1 LTLDLATPSTPDSVG
16 SALSDL
22 VPALERLDRR
32 IEWAIAAAAASLAG
46 EDPGDPYRGLTIG
59 PAEVQRLLARSPGAP
74 AFAPAPPRIDGDDDP
89 ANTAGCLAR
98 LAEAFDLSEFD
109 LDVVLLCLAP
119 ELDLRYERLFAYLQ
133 DDVTK
138 RRPSVDLALN
148 LLCATAAD
156 RVERRV
162 HFDARAPLIG
172 HGLIEILPEPG
183 SVQPPLLARFLKLDD
198 RIIRHLLGQP
208 GIDDRLAPFCTLA
221 ESSGS
226 WWDLSFDPE
235 VKRVLPALLADSR
248 SRRRPMRLYFEGP
261 RQSGKRSAAAALA
274 GTAARPL
281 LLADFNRLGEAKES
295 FDRVLPLLLREALLL
310 DAFLY
315 LTGLPALRPDERAVP
330 ERALLAALADYPGTV
345 VLAGAE
351 TWVPTANAALAVT
364 SVPFRIP
371 DFPER
376 CACWV
381 SSLGR
386 HGFALGDA
394 DLEELAARF
403 RLTPGQIGEAVEL
416 ALQTGR
422 WRTALAATDDADD
435 GGSGEPPRLS
445 LDDLYAAARAQ
456 CGHDLAKLA
465 RKIPVRASFADIVL
479 PEDHLAQL
487 REMCEQAQ
495 YRRTVYDEWGFERK
509 LSGGKGLNVLFT
521 GPPGTGKTMA
531 AEVIAHSLGL
541 DLYRI
546 DLSQIV
552 SKYIG
557 ETEKNLDRIFRAAEN
572 SNAILFFD
580 EADALFGKRSEV
592 RDSHDRYAN
601 IEIAYLLQKMEDY
614 AGISILATNLRQNLD
629 DAFVR
634 RLQGIIEFP
643 FPDEEHRR
651 GIWERSFP
659 PETPVGDDVA
669 FDVLA
674 REVPLPGGCIRN
686 MAVAAAFYAAAET
699 NPVGMTHL
707 ARAARREFQKLG
719 RTWSGAMG
727 AVPAP

>member
-1 LTLDLATPSTPDSVG
+1 MSVELTAPTSDS
-16 SALSDL
+16 SALRDL

-32 IEWAIAAAAASLAG
+32 IEWAIAAAAAGFAG

-59 PAEVQRLLARSPGAP
+59 PAEVQRLLARTPGAL
-74 AFAPAPPRIDGDDDP
+74 AFAPPSLSGDDEGERPRTP
-89 ANTAGCLAR
+89 ACLAN
-98 LAEAFDLSEFD
+98 LAEAFDLVEFD
-109 LDVVLLCLAP
+109 LDVVLLSLAP

-156 RVERRV
+156 RIERRV
-162 HFDARAPLIG
+162 HFGPRAPLIR
-172 HGLIEILPEPG
+172 HGLIEILPDPG

-198 RIIRHLLGQP
+198 RIIRQLLGQP
-208 GIDDRLAPFCTLA
+208 GIDDRLAPFCTLV

-226 WWDLSFDPE
+226 WWDLPIDPD
-235 VKRVLPALLADSR
+235 VQRVLPSLLAESHSR
-248 SRRRPMRLYFEGP
+248 LRPMRFYFEGA
-261 RQSGKRSAAAALA
+261 RHSGKRTAAAALA
-274 GTAARPL
+274 GTAGRPL
-281 LLADFNRLGEAKES
+281 LLADFDRLAEAKET

-330 ERALLAALADYPGTV
+330 ERALLTALADYPGTV
-345 VLAGAE
+345 ILAGAE
-351 TWVPTANAALAVT
+351 PWVPTANAALAVT

-376 CACWV
+376 CACWI

-394 DLEELAARF
+394 DLGELAARF
-403 RLTPGQIGEAVEL
+403 RLTQGQIGEAVEL

-422 WRTALAATDDADD
+422 WRTARGATDADD
-435 GGSGEPPRLS
+435 GGGSEAARLA

-521 GPPGTGKTMA
+521 GSPGTGKTMA
-531 AEVIAHSLGL
+531 AEVIARALGL

-629 DAFVR
+629 EAFVR

-719 RTWSGAMG
+719 RTWSGSMAEAA
-727 AVPAP
+727 AVR